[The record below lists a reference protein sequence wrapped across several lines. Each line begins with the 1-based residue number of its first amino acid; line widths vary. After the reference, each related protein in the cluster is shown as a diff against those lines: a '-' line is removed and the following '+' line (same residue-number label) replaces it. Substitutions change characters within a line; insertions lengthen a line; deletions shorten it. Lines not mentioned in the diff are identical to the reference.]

1 MGRKQPPRPLP
12 LPGKTT
18 LAFALPRDSQPM
30 LTTPSSLPRSW
41 PLSNDLLAQV
51 EFIQYLQTQRNNLV
65 GEVFR
70 LRKLVESGGKDGDAP
85 LGRDDA
91 EHLLAAGEQQ
101 QRVLRAETDTLKRE
115 NESAWKLMA
124 EKVEEI
130 HRLKELLER
139 QGRENV
145 RLRATLEEWS
155 RWNAN
160 LDHRPNK
167 AAEKLQ

>member
-1 MGRKQPPRPLP
+1 M
-12 LPGKTT
+12 
-18 LAFALPRDSQPM
+18 
-30 LTTPSSLPRSW
+30 
-41 PLSNDLLAQV
+41 
-51 EFIQYLQTQRNNLV
+51 
-65 GEVFR
+65 FR
-70 LRKLVESGGKDGDAP
+70 LRELVERGGKDGDAP